1 MRRAIRWIVVAAALA
16 LVAVRPDAQE
26 TRRTA
31 GAPRP
36 AAPIS
41 SQAEPITIN
50 NAEWL
55 TGRWTG
61 EGLGGVM
68 EEVWSPPRGGQMVGH
83 FALYRNGAP
92 VFYELMLIDVVAEG
106 LRMRVKH
113 VNPDGTGWEDKDEWT
128 TFDPVSAAPMTSEWG
143 AIQWDALSLTQTGP
157 DTMVGAIRI
166 RERDGSVQ
174 EHALTFRRD
183 PR

>member
-1 MRRAIRWIVVAAALA
+1 MRFVRALVVAAVLA

-31 GAPRP
+31 GPVRP

-41 SQAEPITIN
+41 SQAEPTTIN

-83 FALYRNGAP
+83 FALYRDSAP

-113 VNPDGTGWEDKDEWT
+113 VNPDGTAWEDKDVWT

-157 DTMVGAIRI
+157 DTMTGAIRI

>member
-1 MRRAIRWIVVAAALA
+1 VRAIFVLA
-16 LVAVRPDAQE
+16 VLLTVAVRPDAQE

-31 GAPRP
+31 GPPRP
-36 AAPIS
+36 TAPIS
-41 SQAEPITIN
+41 SQAEPTTID
-50 NAEWL
+50 NANFL
-55 TGRWTG
+55 AGRWVG

-83 FALYRNGAP
+83 FALYRDGAP
-92 VFYELMLIDVVAEG
+92 VFYELMLIDVVATG
-106 LRMRVKH
+106 LRLRVKH

-157 DTMVGAIRI
+157 DTMIGAIRI

-174 EHALTFRRD
+174 EHALTFQRA
-183 PR
+183 PL